1 MPDILLFSLMVLGG
15 IVVLLTGGD
24 ILVRGATALAS
35 KAGVPPLL
43 VGLTIVAFGTSA
55 PEMVV
60 SAAAAVEGAP
70 GLAIGNIV
78 GSNIAN
84 VLLVLGLPA
93 LLAPIAST
101 ATGVKRNAFIALGF
115 TALFIALCLDG
126 ALSLMDGAILA
137 VGIVGYVSFLALTAK
152 AHADDPVIAELTDI
166 EHMDGLPAKAPM
178 VALFLLGGLV
188 MLPIGAQL
196 IVDGGVGI
204 AALFNVPDAV
214 IGLTILAFGTSLPEL
229 ATALVAALRKQADMA
244 IGNVVG
250 SNIFNISGDQLAKN
264 AKQFA
269 VGGITGLA
277 ASFATGQPAPV
288 SDQFIQ
294 LDFWVMTAAAL
305 AILAFALFR
314 RPIGRVSGLVM
325 TLAYVSYIAL
335 LVLRNP
341 LTIPA

>member
-93 LLAPIAST
+93 LLAPIASS
-101 ATGVKRNAFIALGF
+101 AKGVTRNAVIALGF

-137 VGIVGYVSFLALTAK
+137 VGIVGYVGFLALTAK
-152 AHADDPVIAELTDI
+152 AHQDDPLIAELTDI
-166 EHMDGLPAKAPM
+166 EHMDGLPKKAPM

-188 MLPIGAQL
+188 MLPVGAQL
-196 IVDGGVGI
+196 IVEGGVGI

-250 SNIFNISGDQLAKN
+250 SNIFNIS
-264 AKQFA
+264 A
-269 VGGITGLA
+269 VGGITGIA
-277 ASFATGQPAPV
+277 ASFATGEPAPV
-288 SDQFIQ
+288 DAQFVQ

-305 AILAFALFR
+305 AILGFAVLR
-314 RPIGRVSGLVM
+314 RPIGRISGLVM
-325 TLAYVSYIAL
+325 TLAYVGYLAV
-335 LVLRNP
+335 LVLKNP

>member
-15 IVVLLTGGD
+15 IAVLLTGGD

-93 LLAPIAST
+93 LLAPIASS
-101 ATGVKRNAFIALGF
+101 ASGVRRNALIALGF
-115 TALFIALCLDG
+115 TAVFIALCLDG

-137 VGIVGYVSFLALTAK
+137 AGIASYIGFLAITAK
-152 AHADDPVIAELTDI
+152 AHADDPMIAELTDI
-166 EHMDGLPAKAPM
+166 DHMDGLPKKAPM

-188 MLPIGAQL
+188 MLPVGAQL

-229 ATALVAALRKQADMA
+229 ATALVAALRKQAEMA

-250 SNIFNISGDQLAKN
+250 SNIFNIT
-264 AKQFA
+264 A
-269 VGGITGLA
+269 VGGITGIA
-277 ASFATGQPAPV
+277 ASLATGEPAPV
-288 SDQFIQ
+288 AEQFIQ

-305 AILAFALFR
+305 AILAFALLR
-314 RPIGRVSGLVM
+314 RPIGRLAGLVM
-325 TLAYVSYIAL
+325 TLGYVGYLAV
-335 LVLRNP
+335 LVLKNP
-341 LTIPA
+341 LTLPV

>member
-43 VGLTIVAFGTSA
+43 VGLTIVAVGTSA

-152 AHADDPVIAELTDI
+152 AHADDPMIAELTDI

-250 SNIFNISGDQLAKN
+250 SNLFNIS
-264 AKQFA
+264 A

>member
-15 IVVLLTGGD
+15 IAVLLTGGD

-60 SAAAAVEGAP
+60 STAAAIEGAP

-93 LLAPIAST
+93 LLAPIASS
-101 ATGVKRNAFIALGF
+101 AKGVKRNALIALAF
-115 TALFIALCLDG
+115 TALFIVLCLDG
-126 ALSLMDGAILA
+126 ALSLTDGAILA
-137 VGIVGYVSFLALTAK
+137 AGIVSYIGFLALTAK
-152 AHADDPVIAELTDI
+152 SHSDDPMIAELTDI
-166 EHMDGLPAKAPM
+166 EHMDGLPRKAPM
-178 VALFLLGGLV
+178 VALFLLGGLA

-229 ATALVAALRKQADMA
+229 ATALVAALRKQAEMA

-250 SNIFNISGDQLAKN
+250 SNIFNIC
-264 AKQFA
+264 A
-269 VGGITGLA
+269 VGGITGIA
-277 ASFATGQPAPV
+277 ASAATGQPAPV
-288 SDQFIQ
+288 DAQFIQ
-294 LDFWVMTAAAL
+294 LDFWVMSAAAL
-305 AILAFALFR
+305 AILAFAVLR
-314 RPIGRVSGLVM
+314 RPIGRLSGLVM
-325 TLAYVSYIAL
+325 TLAYVGYMAL
-335 LVLRNP
+335 LVVKNP
-341 LTIPA
+341 PSLPV

>member
-1 MPDILLFSLMVLGG
+1 MPDIFLFSLMVLGG

-101 ATGVKRNAFIALGF
+101 AKGVKRNALIALAF
-115 TALFIALCLDG
+115 TALFIALCFDG
-126 ALSLMDGAILA
+126 ALSLIDGAILA
-137 VGIVGYVSFLALTAK
+137 AGIVGYITFLALTAK
-152 AHADDPVIAELTDI
+152 GHQDDPMLAELTDI
-166 EHMDGLPAKAPM
+166 EHMDGLPRKAPM

-204 AALFNVPDAV
+204 ATLFNVPDAV

-250 SNIFNISGDQLAKN
+250 SNIFNIC
-264 AKQFA
+264 A
-269 VGGITGLA
+269 VGGITGVA
-277 ASFATGQPAPV
+277 ASLATGEPAPV
-288 SDQFIQ
+288 DAQFVQ
-294 LDFWVMTAAAL
+294 LDFWVMAAAGL
-305 AILAFALFR
+305 AILLFALAR
-314 RPIGRVSGLVM
+314 RPIGRLSGLVM
-325 TLAYVSYIAL
+325 TLAYVGYIAT
-335 LVLRNP
+335 LVLMNP
-341 LTIPA
+341 LTLPA

>member
-93 LLAPIAST
+93 LLAPIASS
-101 ATGVKRNAFIALGF
+101 AKGVTRNAVIALGF
-115 TALFIALCLDG
+115 TALFIGLCLDG
-126 ALSLMDGAILA
+126 ALSLTDGAILA
-137 VGIVGYVSFLALTAK
+137 AGIVGYVGFLALTAK
-152 AHADDPVIAELTDI
+152 AHQDDPLIAELTDI
-166 EHMDGLPAKAPM
+166 EHMDGLPKKAPM
-178 VALFLLGGLV
+178 VALFLLGGLI
-188 MLPIGAQL
+188 MLPVGAQL

-250 SNIFNISGDQLAKN
+250 SNIFNIC
-264 AKQFA
+264 A
-269 VGGITGLA
+269 VGGITGIA
-277 ASFATGQPAPV
+277 ASIATGQPAPV
-288 SDQFIQ
+288 ADQFIQ

-305 AILAFALFR
+305 AILGFALLR
-314 RPIGRVSGLVM
+314 RPIGWLSGLVM
-325 TLAYVSYIAL
+325 TLAYVGYLAV
-335 LVLRNP
+335 LVLKNP

>member
-1 MPDILLFSLMVLGG
+1 M
-15 IVVLLTGGD
+15 TN
-24 ILVRGATALAS
+24 VRTFFRTAL
-35 KAGVPPLL
+35 
-43 VGLTIVAFGTSA
+43 
-55 PEMVV
+55 
-60 SAAAAVEGAP
+60 
-70 GLAIGNIV
+70 
-78 GSNIAN
+78 
-84 VLLVLGLPA
+84 
-93 LLAPIAST
+93 
-101 ATGVKRNAFIALGF
+101 
-115 TALFIALCLDG
+115 
-126 ALSLMDGAILA
+126 
-137 VGIVGYVSFLALTAK
+137 
-152 AHADDPVIAELTDI
+152 
-166 EHMDGLPAKAPM
+166 
-178 VALFLLGGLV
+178 
-188 MLPIGAQL
+188 
-196 IVDGGVGI
+196 
-204 AALFNVPDAV
+204 
-214 IGLTILAFGTSLPEL
+214 L

-250 SNIFNISGDQLAKN
+250 SNIFNIS
-264 AKQFA
+264 A

>member
-137 VGIVGYVSFLALTAK
+137 AGIVGYVSFLALTAK
-152 AHADDPVIAELTDI
+152 AHADDPMIAELTDI

-229 ATALVAALRKQADMA
+229 ATALVAALRKQADVA

-250 SNIFNISGDQLAKN
+250 SNIFNIS
-264 AKQFA
+264 A

>member
-35 KAGVPPLL
+35 KMGVPPLL

-55 PEMVV
+55 PEMMV

-93 LLAPIAST
+93 IIAPIAST
-101 ATGVKRNAFIALGF
+101 STGIRRNALIALAF
-115 TALFIALCLDG
+115 TGLFIALCWDG
-126 ALSLMDGAILA
+126 GLGLTDGVILS
-137 VGIVGYVSFLALTAK
+137 VGIIGYIGFLALTAK
-152 AHADDPVIAELTDI
+152 THRDDPMIAELTDI
-166 EHMDGLPAKAPM
+166 DQMEGLPSKAPM

-188 MLPIGAQL
+188 MLPVGAKL

-204 AALFNVPDAV
+204 AELFNVSDAV

-229 ATALVAALRKQADMA
+229 ATAFVAAMRKQGGMA

-250 SNIFNISGDQLAKN
+250 SNIFNIC
-264 AKQFA
+264 A
-269 VGGITGLA
+269 VGGITGVA
-277 ASFATGQPAPV
+277 ASVATGAPAPV
-288 SDQFIQ
+288 EAEFLQF
-294 LDFWVMTAAAL
+294 DFWIMAAAAL
-305 AILAFALFR
+305 AVLAYAVLR
-314 RPIGRVSGLVM
+314 RPIGRMSGVAM
-325 TLAYVSYIAL
+325 SLAYVGYIAIL
-335 LVLRNP
+335 LLLNP
-341 LTIPA
+341 PSLPL